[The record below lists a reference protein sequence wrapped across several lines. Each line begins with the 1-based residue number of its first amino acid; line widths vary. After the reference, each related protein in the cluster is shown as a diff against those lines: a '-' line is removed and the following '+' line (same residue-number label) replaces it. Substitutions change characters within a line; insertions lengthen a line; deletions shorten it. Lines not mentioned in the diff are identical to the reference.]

1 MTMKT
6 PMEIRH
12 EGYEALVKALGV
24 VGMLRFMQQFDNG
37 RGNYTE
43 ERSQWLDKFTL
54 EDIVAETN
62 RQNADS

>member
-1 MTMKT
+1 MKT

-43 ERSQWLDKFTL
+43 ERSQWLDKFSL
-54 EDIVAETN
+54 EDIVAEAN

>member
-1 MTMKT
+1 
-6 PMEIRH
+6 MEIRH

-43 ERSQWLDKFTL
+43 ERSQWLDKFSL
-54 EDIVAETN
+54 EDIVAEAN

>member
-1 MTMKT
+1 MKT

-12 EGYEALVKALGV
+12 EGYEALVKALGF

-43 ERSQWLDKFTL
+43 ERSQWLDKFSL
-54 EDIVAETN
+54 EDIVAEAN

>member
-1 MTMKT
+1 MKT

-54 EDIVAETN
+54 EDIVAEAN

>member
-1 MTMKT
+1 MKT

-12 EGYEALVKALGV
+12 EGYEALVKALGF

-54 EDIVAETN
+54 EDIVAEAN

>member
-1 MTMKT
+1 
-6 PMEIRH
+6 MEIRH
-12 EGYEALVKALGV
+12 EGYEALVKALGF

-54 EDIVAETN
+54 EDIVAEAN

>member
-1 MTMKT
+1 MKMKT

-12 EGYEALVKALGV
+12 EGYEALVKALGF

-37 RGNYTE
+37 SGNYTE
-43 ERSQWLDKFTL
+43 ERSQWLDRFTL
-54 EDIVAETN
+54 EDIVAEAN